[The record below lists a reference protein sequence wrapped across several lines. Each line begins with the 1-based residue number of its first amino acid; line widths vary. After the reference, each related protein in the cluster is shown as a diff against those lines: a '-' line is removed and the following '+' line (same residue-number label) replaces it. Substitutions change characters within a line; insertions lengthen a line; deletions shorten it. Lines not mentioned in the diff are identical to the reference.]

1 MDRAWATDR
10 PHKSIRKGK
19 VWKDQVVRLM
29 SVVLVLV
36 LGELWSSEEQVM
48 LSLFQC
54 QEKMLSDAAG
64 VRKIARQRKRL
75 ADPRSEVTQDFSR
88 HAFMNCHIDRA

>member
-1 MDRAWATDR
+1 
-10 PHKSIRKGK
+10 
-19 VWKDQVVRLM
+19 M
-29 SVVLVLV
+29 SVSVWCSVNS
-36 LGELWSSEEQVM
+36 WSSEEQVM

-64 VRKIARQRKRL
+64 VRKIARQQKRS

-88 HAFMNCHIDRA
+88 YAFMNCHIDRA